1 MPSEHRHSPISV
13 RPPERLRSWLVSYAG
28 RQDRTVRAVV
38 IEALEEYRNRHEQ
51 EGTPGMQVLTTE
63 LATDY
68 LDRVFKYNFLRPDKM
83 AWYPI
88 DFPGLVYSDDGKL
101 ADEMK
106 AKGTQ
111 HLIDVLSD
119 NGCVIKFGG
128 DTDVNASLHH
138 VLWDRWT
145 KQEIGNGRF
154 VGSLFDDHGLI
165 YRGCTSHDA
174 ARYAVERV
182 ATLGGILCSY
192 TEQGGGS

>member
-1 MPSEHRHSPISV
+1 M
-13 RPPERLRSWLVSYAG
+13 
-28 RQDRTVRAVV
+28 D
-38 IEALEEYRNRHEQ
+38 
-51 EGTPGMQVLTTE
+51 VLTTE

-68 LDRVFKYNFLRPDKM
+68 LDRAFKYNFLRPDKM

-101 ADEMK
+101 SDEMK

-111 HLIDVLSD
+111 HLIGVLSD
-119 NGCVIKFGG
+119 NGCVIKFGEHK
-128 DTDVNASLHH
+128 DATASLHH

-154 VGSLFDDHGLI
+154 VGSLFDDCGLI

-174 ARYAVERV
+174 ARHVVERV
-182 ATLGGILCSY
+182 AALGGILCSY
-192 TEQGGGS
+192 TEQRGRS